1 MKKAVTSAVSAQ
13 RRESSDFELQ
23 FWSVTGFGR
32 VRPRTSC
39 VPFFRESVESEARV
53 VASRHYRKRQ
63 RVDQSDQTPSPA
75 NACLYA
81 HKLVDDPTALLQQ
94 RRNQTL
100 YTTAI
105 TLLLRRRLLLLLLL
119 PLRLRLCPDQSRI
132 PTKQVYMYR
141 RLNSSKGGS
150 SGPGPHPRVF
160 GLLCLVQVYE
170 FRGG

>member
-81 HKLVDDPTALLQQ
+81 HKLVDDPTAAPKSNSLHYCHYI
-94 RRNQTL
+94 TAT
-100 YTTAI
+100 TTA
-105 TLLLRRRLLLLLLL
+105 TATATPAPAPAPVPR
-119 PLRLRLCPDQSRI
+119 P
-132 PTKQVYMYR
+132 KQ
-141 RLNSSKGGS
+141 NSYKAGV
-150 SGPGPHPRVF
+150 HV
-160 GLLCLVQVYE
+160 
-170 FRGG
+170 